1 MCPSYSAEKDIRHN
15 RRVDEPWTH
24 GRWVIKAG
32 REQEFVDAWRELAE
46 WTLKEF
52 PEARGAKLLR
62 DRENT
67 NRFYSFGVW
76 DEVDAVARW
85 RAHPGFADGIER
97 ISELIEELEPIT
109 AEVVAMLGELG

>member
-1 MCPSYSAEKDIRHN
+1 MMSES
-15 RRVDEPWTH
+15 RRERALDARALD
-24 GRWVIKAG
+24 GQDR

-46 WTLKEF
+46 WSLKEF

-62 DRENT
+62 DREHP

-76 DEVDAVARW
+76 DNDQGPARW
-85 RAHPGFADGIER
+85 RAHPGYAEAIGR

-109 AEVVAMLGELG
+109 ADAVETLGELS